1 MTAILLDI
9 DGVLHVSGEAVPGA
23 PDAVRAL
30 RDEGHRHRFVT
41 NNTTRARTTLAG
53 ELQSIGFD
61 LESEDITGEE
71 LPVDGWMSLALEL
84 LERGELRLAMRAGAT
99 YVMLRGAR

>member
-9 DGVLHVSGEAVPGA
+9 DGVLHVSGEAVPGG

-30 RDEGHRHRFVT
+30 RDGGHRVRCVT
-41 NNTTRARTTLAG
+41 NNTTRARSVLAG

-61 LESEDITGEE
+61 LESEEITTTPLAAGS
-71 LPVDGWMSLALEL
+71 LLQGKGGFALAFSSIPRALSRDG
-84 LERGELRLAMRAGAT
+84 G
-99 YVMLRGAR
+99 V